1 MGFLRRLFGR
11 DIKTDTAVQNG
22 YTLVADDTKTS
33 GLDWSDVLI
42 RGGLGRDLVTGIN
55 RLAGNSYD
63 LDTVFL
69 PGEYYF
75 DIDTLGDRPCN
86 YGLLKVWRESSAV
99 VYQIVQSSDEANNR
113 MFSRCYRNSSWGPW
127 TEYASTSNMP
137 SLSGYATEEYVNN
150 AVANTSGHALVK
162 LTGSGNFTVPA
173 GVTSL
178 KVTIV
183 SGGMAKF
190 YWTQGSHGQF
200 NGCVYIN
207 KIPGVERT
215 IEMSATP
222 GDSISYNCG
231 VGQGLSV
238 ISPNLPSFGYILETP
253 AQNSYFGTYF
263 CEPPVGRFSVYHT
276 KIYWGFGVIG
286 NPANSGYHYSVAPAG
301 RLPKGLVANSASYPF
316 TSPPYIPFGI
326 YIDDTNGNN
335 SGIVPAA
342 LIVSNTPTSLTNFQP
357 LEPDEVLELYLPDSN
372 IETESGD
379 PGYIIVEYSQ

>member
-137 SLSGYATEEYVNN
+137 SLSGYATETYVNN
-150 AVANTSGHALVK
+150 AVASVPRYVLVQ

-178 KVTIV
+178 KVTVV
-183 SGGMAKF
+183 SGG
-190 YWTQGSHGQF
+190 TTHGQITALTGGAQRYVF
-200 NGCVYIN
+200 KSRRQDGNIVCKVLN
-207 KIPGVERT
+207 VN
-215 IEMSATP
+215 P
-222 GDSISYNCG
+222 GDSIPYVCGTGQEFEIQPPSATERYIREIVAPLPTEFGSVVAHPPVSLVASWGAYGSAIPNMKWRINALAHLAPGTNRYSDWGTPDTYTPYSNNVIPDG
-231 VGQGLSV
+231 VGEFLSE
-238 ISPNLPSFGYILETP
+238 PFETDL
-253 AQNSYFGTYF
+253 N
-263 CEPPVGRFSVYHT
+263 
-276 KIYWGFGVIG
+276 
-286 NPANSGYHYSVAPAG
+286 
-301 RLPKGLVANSASYPF
+301 
-316 TSPPYIPFGI
+316 
-326 YIDDTNGNN
+326 ID
-335 SGIVPAA
+335 
-342 LIVSNTPTSLTNFQP
+342 SNTLQP
-357 LEPDEVLELYLPDSN
+357 
-372 IETESGD
+372 GD
-379 PGYIIVEYSQ
+379 DGYIIVEY